1 LKIDRARIGDVPQ
14 MHELINYFA
23 DRGEMLA
30 RSLSEIYE
38 NIRDYFVLRQSER
51 VIACA
56 ALHVMWSDLAE
67 IKSVAVAE
75 DWQKQ
80 GVGDQLVM
88 ACLNEAK
95 ELGIPTV
102 FCLTYKP
109 AFFERRGFSQVDKM
123 ELPQKVWTE
132 CYRCPKFPNCDEVAL
147 SIFKLVLSFQ
157 PLLQRTIKRGPWM
170 NS

>member
-1 LKIDRARIGDVPQ
+1 MKPEKARISDAPQ
-14 MHELINYFA
+14 MQQLINYFA

-30 RSLSEIYE
+30 RPLSEIYE
-38 NIRDYFVLRQSER
+38 NIRDYFVVRQGER
-51 VIACA
+51 VIACT

-75 DWQKQ
+75 DSQKQ
-80 GVGDQLVM
+80 GIGAQLVK
-88 ACLNEAK
+88 ACLSEAR
-95 ELGIPTV
+95 ELGTSTV

-109 AFFERRGFSQVDKM
+109 AFFGRFGFSQIDKM

-147 SIFKLVLSFQ
+147 IYHLEALS
-157 PLLQRTIKRGPWM
+157 RT
-170 NS
+170 